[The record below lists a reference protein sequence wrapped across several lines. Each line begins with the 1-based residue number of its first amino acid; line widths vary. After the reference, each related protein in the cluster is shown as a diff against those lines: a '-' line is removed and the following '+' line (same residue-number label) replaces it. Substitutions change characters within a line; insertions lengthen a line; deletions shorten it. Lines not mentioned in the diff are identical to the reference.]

1 MSTRKSSNSS
11 RASSSSKKAADRAA
25 KIRILFTY
33 LLAMS
38 AIHNG
43 NVHKAAD
50 DWMAVFRP
58 DSNPVPE
65 MQGRNHEVL
74 KKEILAGQ
82 RSSIG
87 YEQTQIK
94 LKDRSKTQNQ
104 TSKSKQTKYYR
115 Q

>member
-1 MSTRKSSNSS
+1 
-11 RASSSSKKAADRAA
+11 
-25 KIRILFTY
+25 
-33 LLAMS
+33 
-38 AIHNG
+38 
-43 NVHKAAD
+43 VHKAAD